1 MKLRTRERFCVAAP
15 CDCLTAVGLLRSH
28 TAGRGGDGF
37 CTEVCFTGEI
47 SFGSTEFTL
56 QPVFSGRNS
65 WLPVLR
71 CTVAPTGTG
80 CVLTVV
86 ARCHWF
92 IRGFMAV
99 WCGVLLLFTL
109 GSVLAAALDGFSWE
123 MLMAPALLAFGVILS
138 RACFQ
143 WPLNRAKK
151 DLCRILRGELQKIRK
166 Q

>member
-1 MKLRTRERFCVAAP
+1 MKLRNRERFCVASP

-37 CTEVCFTGEI
+37 CTEVCFTGDI
-47 SFGSTEFTL
+47 PFGSTEFTL

-71 CTVAPTGTG
+71 CSVAPAEEGS
-80 CVLTVV
+80 VLTVD
-86 ARCHWF
+86 ARGHWF

-99 WCGVLLLFTL
+99 WCGVLLVFTL
-109 GSVLAAALDGFSWE
+109 GSVLAAVLDGFSWE
-123 MLMAPALLAFGVILS
+123 MLMAPAMLAFGWGLS

-143 WPLNRAKK
+143 WPLNRAKE
-151 DLCRILRGELQKIRK
+151 DLCRILQGELQ